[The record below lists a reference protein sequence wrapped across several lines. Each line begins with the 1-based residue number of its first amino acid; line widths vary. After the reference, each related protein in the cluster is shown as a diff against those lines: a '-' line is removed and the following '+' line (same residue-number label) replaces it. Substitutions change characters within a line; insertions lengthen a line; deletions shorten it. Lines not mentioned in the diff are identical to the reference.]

1 MKLTPQQH
9 AEIRTVR
16 HHQDQHPQLKKQT
29 VFEFKV
35 SYQKQKRDAGKD
47 GEKVAT
53 KKPGRYKL
61 LAEKVLE
68 KAITFI
74 NTLLLNGS
82 PVNVNVINIIA
93 KGIVMAS
100 DCILL
105 AEHGCFL
112 SFSKQY
118 GRKTLIEV
126 ARIEGKMMRRI
137 ATTSKVPISP
147 WLLREK
153 KYTFKKKNK
162 QISNLVEHTSWSC
175 LKF

>member
-1 MKLTPQQH
+1 M
-9 AEIRTVR
+9 
-16 HHQDQHPQLKKQT
+16 
-29 VFEFKV
+29 
-35 SYQKQKRDAGKD
+35 
-47 GEKVAT
+47 
-53 KKPGRYKL
+53 
-61 LAEKVLE
+61 E

-118 GRKTLIEV
+118 GRKALIEV
-126 ARIEGKMMRRI
+126 ARTEGKMMRRI

-153 KYTFKKKNK
+153 KYTFKRKTNKLVTWWNTLVGRVLNFDQTQLSYNTVGNEILEFEGPSWDPVEVKGKSK
-162 QISNLVEHTSWSC
+162 QITRTFTVSVKGKTVNAI
-175 LKF
+175 KFCWKN